1 MRQRHVPY
9 RRAHPKTASLF
20 ARDRCRKLLDNDF
33 FQRCAAKKLL
43 PAGAHRWNLGSLAY
57 FFLFAQHRLTIQR
70 GADNSDIYGKLN
82 DDGALAEVEHI
93 CDWLMD
99 EHKCPTTWATLLA
112 IRREN
117 PLYGQQVAASV

>member
-1 MRQRHVPY
+1 MGV
-9 RRAHPKTASLF
+9 LF
-20 ARDRCRKLLDNDF
+20 VNTPCLQTFVCLFVCVRCW
-33 FQRCAAKKLL
+33 QT
-43 PAGAHRWNLGSLAY
+43 S
-57 FFLFAQHRLTIQR
+57 QHRLTIQR

-82 DDGALAEVEHI
+82 DDGALAKVEHI

-117 PLYGQQVAASV
+117 GLDTRA